1 MRVLLTFKLANDKFT
16 KNYRNFLMSYF
27 KFALSKE
34 YIDVFNTYFNNDAA
48 IKNYSFS
55 VYIKDMK
62 YEDNLIV
69 SPTKSIK
76 MILSSNDYSFVTA
89 LYNSLL
95 INKGR
100 KMDINPDNKIFLERI
115 SLIHLDEIKEDT
127 ITIKTLSPILVR
139 DRDRERN
146 KDYYVT
152 VNDSNFIEKL
162 NFNLIYLATHL
173 NLNIDNLKISPIK
186 VRKVVVPLF
195 KVNYDANDGL
205 FELSGNIETLNTLYK
220 VGIGSRRGEGFGLFE
235 LVKWLAIFI
244 Y

>member
-76 MILSSNDYSFVTA
+76 MILSSNDYSFVTT

-100 KMDINPDNKIFLERI
+100 KMDINPGNKIFLERI

-139 DRDRERN
+139 DRDREKN

-162 NFNLIYLATHL
+162 NFNLIYLATQL

-235 LVKWLAIFI
+235 LAKWLAIFI